1 MVINAA
7 VNQVDVQNMRLGQRA
22 KIRFDAFPGL
32 ELPGHVVTIGAIT
45 KSAGTRGAFKKEV
58 AVRLRLDKLDPRII
72 PDLSVSADI
81 VLEEADSA
89 TVVPAEALMS
99 DASVAG
105 AQPKPFVMVR
115 GANGAWIR
123 RDVQVG
129 LVSNT
134 HAAIREGLKPGE
146 AVALEPPNVASPDK
160 DKSST
165 KSS

>member
-1 MVINAA
+1 
-7 VNQVDVQNMRLGQRA
+7 
-22 KIRFDAFPGL
+22 
-32 ELPGHVVTIGAIT
+32 
-45 KSAGTRGAFKKEV
+45 
-58 AVRLRLDKLDPRII
+58 
-72 PDLSVSADI
+72 
-81 VLEEADSA
+81 
-89 TVVPAEALMS
+89 
-99 DASVAG
+99 
-105 AQPKPFVMVR
+105 MVR